1 MIDAK
6 AAVMIGTSFAGA
18 IAFCAAVYGWTRWIA
33 RPQASVDNPRGRD
46 ALLQDERLQRIEHAV
61 EAIAI
66 EVERLGEG
74 QRYTTKVLA
83 EGSAAE
89 RAVLRPIAPRT
100 SITPH

>member
-6 AAVMIGTSFAGA
+6 AAVMIGSALAGA

-33 RPQASVDNPRGRD
+33 RPQAPGDRD
-46 ALLQDERLQRIEHAV
+46 APSRDARLQRIEHAV

-74 QRYTTKVLA
+74 QRFTTKMLA
-83 EGSAAE
+83 EGAAAE
-89 RAVLRPIAPRT
+89 RAVLRPVAPRA